1 MAAWTTIDTNALLP
15 GEPWTSAKANAVYEN
30 PQAIAEGASGAPEVE
45 VAWHLLEVLTST
57 VDTNGELT
65 LTTDLTPYRAIRVV
79 GGFNFDATGAVFQTQ
94 VGGSWLTVAETT
106 NLASGNGD
114 ALMFSI
120 NITNT
125 DAGDTGMGFKVA
137 TLNYCEYV
145 SAANWQTTGVKG
157 VPLSSM
163 GLVNSTSP
171 VTGFRVNMTGGIA
184 DFLGS
189 TGAPSKL
196 TLYGIKRT
204 AA

>member
-1 MAAWTTIDTNALLP
+1 MAAWTTITTDSLLP

-45 VAWHLLEVLTST
+45 VAWHMLEVFTSA

-79 GGFNFDATGAVFQTQ
+79 GGFNFDATGAVFQVQ
-94 VGGSWLTVAETT
+94 VGGSWSTVAQTGV
-106 NLASGNGD
+106 LATGTGD
-114 ALMFSI
+114 ALIFSFDM
-120 NITNT
+120 TNT
-125 DAGDTGMGFKVA
+125 DAGDTGMGFKTV
-137 TLNYCEYV
+137 TLNYCEYT
-145 SAANWQTTGVKG
+145 SASNWQTTGVKG

-163 GLVNSTSP
+163 GLVSSASA
-171 VTGFRVNMTGGIA
+171 VTGFRINMTGGSA

-189 TGAPSKL
+189 TGAPSKM